1 MVGEEVP
8 EENAQLRL
16 HLVIFALLFL
26 QPFHYYLL
34 KLLKVEGKEIKKE
47 NGK

>member
-8 EENAQLRL
+8 EENTQLRL

-26 QPFHYYLL
+26 MCFDTSAVAYRLTLIFRAHIL
-34 KLLKVEGKEIKKE
+34 G
-47 NGK
+47 

>member
-8 EENAQLRL
+8 EENTQLRL

-26 QPFHYYLL
+26 MCFDTSAVAYRFILIFRAHIL
-34 KLLKVEGKEIKKE
+34 G
-47 NGK
+47 

>member
-26 QPFHYYLL
+26 MCFDTSAVASRLTLIFRAHIL
-34 KLLKVEGKEIKKE
+34 G
-47 NGK
+47 